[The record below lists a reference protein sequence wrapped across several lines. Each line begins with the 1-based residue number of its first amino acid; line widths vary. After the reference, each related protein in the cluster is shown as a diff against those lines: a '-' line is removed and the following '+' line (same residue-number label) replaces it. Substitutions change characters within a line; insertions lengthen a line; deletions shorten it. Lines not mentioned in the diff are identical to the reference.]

1 MKLQLRLLIGL
12 VAISS
17 AAGLRTMA
25 TRGGVAWAPVSGA
38 TAVAAAAAARTPSH
52 VRMMTPPL
60 APLPPLASSACV
72 FGAFNLLGLTISTAS
87 PKTQYHLDLLGTG
100 AFAAAAYFVHGTT
113 LPSLISAGAV
123 GLWATKLASFLF
135 YRVLMVKTDARLEAT
150 LSTASGR
157 LGFWLISFLWG
168 WIVSLPHTLAA
179 GVQAAELEAAATTTT
194 AAATAAGSLAP
205 VQLGGILAFLIGL
218 WLETAA
224 DFQKWAF
231 KADPANQGAFCDVGV
246 WRLSQHPNW
255 AGNLLIWSG
264 IFLVNAPALLSGI
277 GSTSAVSL
285 LGGTFVAPAWFGAA
299 CRFGVAAAS
308 PLFLFALFSGQANGV
323 PPLEKGYEMT
333 LARFGADAA
342 FQEYAASTPRLL
354 PTLQSITAWAT
365 RGGRA

>member
-1 MKLQLRLLIGL
+1 
-12 VAISS
+12 
-17 AAGLRTMA
+17 
-25 TRGGVAWAPVSGA
+25 
-38 TAVAAAAAARTPSH
+38 
-52 VRMMTPPL
+52 
-60 APLPPLASSACV
+60 
-72 FGAFNLLGLTISTAS
+72 
-87 PKTQYHLDLLGTG
+87 
-100 AFAAAAYFVHGTT
+100 
-113 LPSLISAGAV
+113 
-123 GLWATKLASFLF
+123 
-135 YRVLMVKTDARLEAT
+135 MVKTDARLEAT

-246 WRLSQHPNW
+246 WRL
-255 AGNLLIWSG
+255 A
-264 IFLVNAPALLSGI
+264 APE
-277 GSTSAVSL
+277 
-285 LGGTFVAPAWFGAA
+285 LGGQPAHLVGHLPRQRAGTTERHRVDKRRQSTRRDV
-299 CRFGVAAAS
+299 CRPGVVWRRLPLWRRRGE
-308 PLFLFALFSGQANGV
+308 PLFLFALFFGQANGV
-323 PPLEKGYEMT
+323 PPLEKEYEMT